1 VGGHRQ
7 TLLGYWLRRRVRW
20 TLPAEDLV
28 VPVDG
33 NVKILA
39 RASWQAGHAGDRPAV
54 VLVHGLGGWDGAP
67 YAAAAG
73 LHAWSRG
80 WHVIRMNMRGSGGS
94 VTLCPYLYN
103 AGLDSDLL
111 ALLEAVARHASQ
123 VAVIGF
129 SLGGSIA
136 LLAAGRNPGRL
147 PGAVRGLVAISAP
160 LDLAACSEALARPAN
175 LIYDQYF
182 LRYLKRAY
190 RERQERNPE
199 YEPGR
204 ERKVRS
210 LRDYDEAITA
220 PYGGYASVGEY
231 YARSSPGPWLTAIER
246 PTLLL
251 AAADDP
257 IVPRG
262 SLAGWPLPASGLIR
276 RELLP
281 TGGHLGFVAA
291 TAAPGG
297 FWAAERAL
305 DFLHGVVSEQGGA
318 ASHPPEP
325 PSRSPK

>member
-1 VGGHRQ
+1 MSARPFRPPAWSVGGHRQ
-7 TLLGYWLRRRVRW
+7 TLLGYWLRRHLRW

-39 RASWQAGHAGDRPAV
+39 RASWQAGDAGDRPAV

-67 YAAAAG
+67 YAAATG

-111 ALLEAVARHASQ
+111 ALLEVVARQASR

-136 LLAAGRNPGRL
+136 LLAAGRNRARL
-147 PGAVRGLVAISAP
+147 PGAVRGLVVISAP
-160 LDLAACSEALARPAN
+160 LDLAPCSEALTRPAN
-175 LIYDQYF
+175 RIYDQYF
-182 LRYLKRAY
+182 LHYLKRAY

-220 PYGGYASVGEY
+220 PYGGYASLTEY
-231 YARSSPGPWLTAIER
+231 YERSSPGPWLTAIER
-246 PTLLL
+246 PTLVL

-257 IVPRG
+257 IVPRD
-262 SLAGWPLPASGLIR
+262 SVVAWTLPASGLVR

-281 TGGHLGFVAA
+281 TGGHLGFVAP
-291 TAAPGG
+291 TAAPGH
-297 FWAAERAL
+297 FWAAEHAL
-305 DFLHGVVSEQGGA
+305 DFLDSVV
-318 ASHPPEP
+318 PLP
-325 PSRSPK
+325 